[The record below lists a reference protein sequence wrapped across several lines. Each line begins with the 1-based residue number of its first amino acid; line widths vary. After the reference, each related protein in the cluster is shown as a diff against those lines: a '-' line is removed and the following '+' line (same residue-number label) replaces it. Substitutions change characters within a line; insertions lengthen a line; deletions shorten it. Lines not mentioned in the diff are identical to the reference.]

1 VIPRGRVRLATTVTL
16 LSGLVGSSLV
26 AMGGSLHARLARTPG
41 TRFLA
46 ALEQATWSR
55 PVGYVLTF
63 TGLVV
68 LTGAWLLLGREVRGR
83 REGVGRVLRATA
95 LWVVPLLLTPPLF
108 SNDAWSYVA
117 EGDLVAQHR
126 SPYVFTPLDLS
137 GPIVQA
143 VGRTWVNVAAPY
155 GPLPL
160 MWGGLWSG
168 VSTNPWFG
176 LVGFRVLALLGLTL
190 LALGVVRLARHTGR
204 DPASAAWL
212 AIACP
217 YTLVHGVGGA
227 HLDLTMA
234 GLLALAVLSS
244 LRGRWILGS
253 VLVGAAAAVKAPALV
268 ADVAIVL
275 AGVSQAGL
283 VVGSVLDRFRRGVVV
298 VAVSLATL
306 FGLGLVSGLGS
317 GWVAGLMTPLQHRSP
332 LSPTTEIAVHVGEIL
347 GVQLVTPVHV
357 LAVVVLVLT
366 LAWVAVRAP
375 VRSSA
380 DVVRYA
386 AMVTS
391 ATVLLSP
398 VVHYWYF
405 FWCLPFLAAAV
416 LSHRLRRGTFW
427 LVLALGLLAPA
438 DFSAGH
444 LPFSAALVALGLG
457 AAVAGALFPQDMG
470 RRRRE
475 QGARRAGS

>member
-1 VIPRGRVRLATTVTL
+1 L

-26 AMGGSLHARLARTPG
+26 AVGGSFHARLALTPG
-41 TRFLA
+41 ARFLA
-46 ALEQATWSR
+46 ALAHASWSR
-55 PVGYVLTF
+55 TMGYALAF
-63 TGLVV
+63 AGLVV

-83 REGVGRVLRATA
+83 SEGVGRVLRAAA
-95 LWVVPLLLTPPLF
+95 LWVVPLLVTPPLF

-117 EGDLVAQHR
+117 EGDLVAQDR

-137 GPIVQA
+137 GPIVHA
-143 VGRTWVNVAAPY
+143 VGRAWVNVAAPY

-160 MWGGLWSG
+160 MWGGLVSG

-176 LVGFRVLALLGLTL
+176 LEAFRVLALIGLAL
-190 LALGVVRLARHTGR
+190 LALVVVRLARHTGR
-204 DPASAAWL
+204 DPATAAWL

-234 GLLALAVLSS
+234 GLLGLAVLCS

-253 VLVGAAAAVKAPALV
+253 VLVGAAAAVKAPAVV
-268 ADVAIVL
+268 ADVTIVL

-283 VVGSVLDRFRRGVVV
+283 GAGSVLDRFRRAVVV

-306 FGLGLVSGLGS
+306 FGLGLVSGLGA
-317 GWVAGLMTPLQHRSP
+317 GWVAGLMTPLRHRSP

-347 GVQLVTPVHV
+347 GVQLLTPVRV
-357 LAVVVLVLT
+357 VAVVVLVLT
-366 LAWVAVRAP
+366 LAWVVLRAP
-375 VRSSA
+375 ARSSA

-386 AMVTS
+386 AVATS

-405 FWCLPFLAAAV
+405 FWCLPFLASAV
-416 LSHRLRRGTFW
+416 LPYRLRRATVC
-427 LVLALGLLAPA
+427 LVLALGLLAPVE
-438 DFSAGH
+438 FKAGH
-444 LPFSAALVALGLG
+444 LPFSAALVALGVG
-457 AAVAGALFPQDMG
+457 AVLAGALAPQSMG
-470 RRRRE
+470 RRRGGHADE
-475 QGARRAGS
+475 QGAESSGS